1 MYNIIIKIIKGNATP
16 YKKENH
22 NMNATLPVEVQGYKD
37 EMMKQL
43 HEYMDN
49 LGAMRIEEA
58 KENEKG
64 FRDSV
69 TAMIKWY
76 ISQNASEEKVTAL
89 KETLVVNLYR
99 LQEIRKVVENQ
110 NTIGEA
116 KLIFQQLG
124 II

>member
-1 MYNIIIKIIKGNATP
+1 
-16 YKKENH
+16 
-22 NMNATLPVEVQGYKD
+22 MNATLPVEVQGYAD
-37 EMMKQL
+37 EMMKQVT
-43 HEYMDN
+43 EYMDN

-76 ISQNASEEKVTAL
+76 IPQNASEEKLTAL

>member
-1 MYNIIIKIIKGNATP
+1 
-16 YKKENH
+16 
-22 NMNATLPVEVQGYKD
+22 
-37 EMMKQL
+37 
-43 HEYMDN
+43 
-49 LGAMRIEEA
+49 
-58 KENEKG
+58 
-64 FRDSV
+64 
-69 TAMIKWY
+69 MIKWY
-76 ISQNASEEKVTAL
+76 IPQNASEEKLTAL

>member
-1 MYNIIIKIIKGNATP
+1 
-16 YKKENH
+16 
-22 NMNATLPVEVQGYKD
+22 MNATLPVEIQGYAD
-37 EMMKQL
+37 EMKKQL
-43 HEYMDN
+43 DEYMDN

-64 FRDSV
+64 FRDIVVS
-69 TAMIKWY
+69 MIKWY
-76 ISQNASEEKVTAL
+76 ISQNASEEKLTDL

-99 LQEIRKVVENQ
+99 LKAIRKVVENQ

>member
-1 MYNIIIKIIKGNATP
+1 
-16 YKKENH
+16 
-22 NMNATLPVEVQGYKD
+22 MNTTLPVEIQGYAD
-37 EMMKQL
+37 EMKKQL

-69 TAMIKWY
+69 VSMIKWY
-76 ISQNASEEKVTAL
+76 ISQNASEEKLTDL

-99 LQEIRKVVENQ
+99 LQEIRKLAESQATNDEIKVVFTE
-110 NTIGEA
+110 
-116 KLIFQQLG
+116 LG

>member
-1 MYNIIIKIIKGNATP
+1 
-16 YKKENH
+16 
-22 NMNATLPVEVQGYKD
+22 MNATLLVEVQGYAD
-37 EMMKQL
+37 EMKKQVN
-43 HEYMDN
+43 EYMDN
-49 LGAMRIEEA
+49 LEAMRIEEA

-76 ISQNASEEKVTAL
+76 ISQNTSEEKLTAL

-99 LQEIRKVVENQ
+99 LQEIRKLVEKQ
-110 NTIGEA
+110 GTIDEA
-116 KLIFQQLG
+116 KVLLTEIG